1 MRTGLQAI
9 GGSVLFTL
17 VAGGPALAH
26 HAMGGELPTTAF
38 HGVMSG
44 LAHPIIGIDHLA
56 AVVAVGCLAA
66 LHRRGALLALTYVL
80 AMVGGAAIVTRGF
93 SLPAGEILVALS
105 VLVLGIWLVWR
116 QAVSTAEG
124 VLLFAPVGL
133 VHGIALGQ
141 SIIGAEP
148 TPIYAYL
155 TGLLASQGVLILAVM
170 ALARLAFERAGE
182 VAPMRLVGA
191 CIFGIGLAVLA
202 SQLVPAS

>member
-1 MRTGLQAI
+1 MRMALRAI

-17 VAGGPALAH
+17 VGTPALAH
-26 HAMGGELPTTAF
+26 HAMGGKLPTTAF
-38 HGVMSG
+38 QGVMSG

-56 AVVAVGCLAA
+56 AVIAVGCLAA

-80 AMVGGAAIVTRGF
+80 TMIGGAAIVTRGF
-93 SLPAGEILVALS
+93 SLPAGEILVAVS
-105 VLVLGIWLVWR
+105 VLLLGIWLVWR
-116 QAVSTAEG
+116 QAVSTGEG
-124 VLLFAPVGL
+124 LLLFAPVGL

-155 TGLLASQGVLILAVM
+155 TGLLASQGIVILAAM
-170 ALARLAFERAGE
+170 ALARLAFERARE